1 MTNKEFFTIVAN
13 GKGTYS
19 YKNDNGNTEYN
30 EAVVADTVVVEFAKS
45 QLEKLSAKND
55 SRNEKA
61 RAKKSAENAPY
72 IEGILNILADGNPHT
87 CGEIAKALDTNTS
100 KISALVGKMDN
111 VTKSTVKVDKKKAV
125 AYTLAN

>member
-13 GKGTYS
+13 GKGTIS
-19 YKNDNGNTEYN
+19 YKNENGNTEYTD
-30 EAVVADTVVVEFAKS
+30 ATVTDSVVVEFAKS

-61 RAKKSAENAPY
+61 RAKKAEENKPFVD
-72 IEGILNILADGNPHT
+72 GILNILADGNPHT

-100 KISALVGKMDN
+100 KISNLVGKMEN
-111 VTKSTVKVDKKKAV
+111 VTKSTIKVDKRKAV
-125 AYTLAN
+125 AYTLAK